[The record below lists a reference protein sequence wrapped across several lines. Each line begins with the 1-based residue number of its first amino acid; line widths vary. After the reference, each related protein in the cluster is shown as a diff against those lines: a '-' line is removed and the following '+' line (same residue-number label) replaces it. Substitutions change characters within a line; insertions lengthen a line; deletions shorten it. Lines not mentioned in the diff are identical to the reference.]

1 MGSESEK
8 MEVIGGKNKDS
19 YEGSPSMA
27 GKEQTGSN
35 PLGLDQTG
43 RFGFEGEDDS
53 KLKGEGMPKKAGG
66 DNPLGL

>member
-1 MGSESEK
+1 
-8 MEVIGGKNKDS
+8 
-19 YEGSPSMA
+19 MA